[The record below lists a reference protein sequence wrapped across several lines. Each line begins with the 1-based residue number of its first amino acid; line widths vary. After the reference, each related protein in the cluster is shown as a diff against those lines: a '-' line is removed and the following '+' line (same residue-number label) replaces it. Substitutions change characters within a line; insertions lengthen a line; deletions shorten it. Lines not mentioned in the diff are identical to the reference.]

1 MATEKF
7 NIVELV
13 NNNGCFDLQFR
24 KDTRHERTGAPTYY
38 RWKIQFI
45 ITEPK
50 ESIHILKKA
59 QRHIGC
65 GKITV
70 AKNQARFSVQDIDDI
85 ASIIVPFFTKNRLS
99 GQKDKAFGLWQKAVS
114 IISLNK
120 GKPIATWKR
129 NDLMKLIEIRK
140 LHTAYKHKPKQLKWI
155 GAAQQMTRSL
165 AA

>member
-7 NIVELV
+7 NIVEVV
-13 NNNGCFDLQFR
+13 NNNGCFDNYCR

-50 ESIHILKKA
+50 ENIHILKKA

-85 ASIIVPFFTKNRLS
+85 VNIIVPFFTKNRLS
-99 GQKDKAFGLWQKAVS
+99 GKKDKEFQLWKKAVT

-120 GKPIATWKR
+120 GKSIATWKR

-140 LHTAYKHKPKQLKWI
+140 LHTTYKQKTKQLKWI
-155 GAAQQMTRSL
+155 DMAQEMTRSL
-165 AA
+165 SA